1 MASQNSREN
10 SPQKLID
17 LSHTIEHGL
26 VTYKGLPAPI
36 ICDFLS
42 REASKQVYGDGTT
55 FQIGKIEMCSN
66 TGTYLDTPFH
76 RYEEGKDLAQIDLDA
91 CANLEGVKLVVPES
105 VTSIDAGYFVGLDVR
120 GKALL
125 VQTNWSRH
133 WNTEA
138 YYEGHPHLTEDAA
151 QYLRDQG
158 VRLVGIDTYNIDD
171 IKGKTRPV
179 HTTLLGAE
187 ILIVEHM
194 YNLAAVPASGFKFYA
209 VPVKIKGFGTFPV
222 RAFAQLPG

>member
-1 MASQNSREN
+1 MTQ
-10 SPQKLID
+10 LID

-42 REASKQVYGDGTT
+42 REASKQVYEDGTT

-76 RYEEGKDLAQIDLDA
+76 RYIDGKDLSQIDLDA
-91 CANLEGVKLVVPES
+91 VASIPGIKVVVPQS
-105 VTSIDAGYFVGLDVR
+105 VNSIDASHFAGLDLK

-125 VQTNWSRH
+125 VQTGWSRH

-138 YYEGHPHLTEDAA
+138 YYEGHPHLTEAAA
-151 QYLRDQG
+151 QFLREQG

-171 IKGKTRPV
+171 IRGKARPV

-194 YNLAAVPASGFKFYA
+194 CNLAALPDQGFRFYA

-222 RAFAQLPG
+222 RAFAQLDAA